1 MVDNGAMV
9 INLPIR
15 PRPVRLLAPVTVS
28 VALAL
33 TSCSTEPTPPTTAVT
48 PSATSSARPGEAE
61 ARSPLTGLP
70 ITSQTAARTVFAV
83 KVENTEGG
91 RPQRGVGDAD
101 LVVEEPVEGGLTRL
115 AAMYQSK
122 YPSSVGPVRSTR
134 TTDIGLVEPLDAP
147 IVTSGMSWQAQRVI
161 DRAGVTI
168 ITEPNAAFT
177 RDADRVAPYDL
188 FVDLAKVRKEHKPDP
203 PTQSYLPF
211 GDAETLKG
219 RPVRS
224 ADITWLS
231 AAEHW
236 TFLPRTKKWRRSAP
250 GGGVFNARNLLVLRV
265 RERMLNERDSAGT
278 RVPEALTTGRG
289 RGTLLTEDQLVR
301 VRWSKAGPSAPYKL
315 TSGSGAALT
324 IPSGATWI
332 SLVPLAS
339 GGLTTS

>member
-1 MVDNGAMV
+1 M
-9 INLPIR
+9 
-15 PRPVRLLAPVTVS
+15 
-28 VALAL
+28 
-33 TSCSTEPTPPTTAVT
+33 
-48 PSATSSARPGEAE
+48 
-61 ARSPLTGLP
+61 TGLP
-70 ITSQTAARTVFAV
+70 ITSKTAARTVFAV
-83 KVENTEGG
+83 KIENTEGG

-122 YPSSVGPVRSTR
+122 DPSSVGPVRSTR
-134 TTDIGLVEPLDAP
+134 TTDIGLVEPVDAP

-177 RDADRVAPYDL
+177 RDADRVSPYDL
-188 FVDLAKVRKEHKPDP
+188 FVNLAKVRKQNKPVP

-211 GDAETLKG
+211 GDVAAPKG
-219 RPVRS
+219 RSVRS
-224 ADITWLS
+224 ADVTWQS

-236 TFLPRTKKWRRSAP
+236 TYLRRTKKWRRSAP

-278 RVPEALTTGRG
+278 RVPEVLTTGRG
-289 RGTLLTEDQLVR
+289 RGTLLAEDHLVR
-301 VRWSKAGPSAPYKL
+301 VGWSKAGPSAPYKL

-332 SLVPLAS
+332 SLVPVSS